1 MKKLAVLL
9 AVLLLTLVAA
19 VPVAAAPPVVE
30 TGSFDD
36 IYEVADPVPLCP
48 GIVVMNR
55 SVGTYR
61 DTWFYDNQGN
71 LLRYQSSWSGVDNL
85 YNAANP
91 GFKLSGHFSAHYF
104 VNYVTGEES
113 APGTFW
119 SITVPG
125 YGIVFK
131 EAGLWKS
138 RTDRLVGIHTS
149 LDPEKMALLCSL
161 LGSQ

>member
-19 VPVAAAPPVVE
+19 VPVAAAPPVVKA
-30 TGSFDD
+30 GSFDD
-36 IYEVADPVPLCP
+36 IFEVADPVPLCS
-48 GIVVMNR
+48 GIVVMDH
-55 SVGTYR
+55 SVYTYR
-61 DTWFYDNQGN
+61 DTYYYNNQGQ
-71 LLRYQSSWSGVDNL
+71 LIRYHSEWSGMDNL

-91 GFKLSGHFSAHYF
+91 DFVLSGHFSANYF

-113 APGTFW
+113 APGTYW

-125 YGIVFK
+125 YGTVFK

-161 LGSQ
+161 LGGE

>member
-1 MKKLAVLL
+1 MKKLAIPLLVLL
-9 AVLLLTLVAA
+9 FTLAAA
-19 VPVAAAPPVVE
+19 VPANAAKPDVE
-30 TGSFDD
+30 AGYFDD
-36 IYEVADPVPLCP
+36 VYEVNDPPPCP

-61 DTWFYDNQGN
+61 NTSYYNNQGQ
-71 LLRYQSSWSGVDNL
+71 LIRYHSSWSGMDNL

-91 GFKLSGHFSAHYF
+91 DLVLSGHFSANYF
-104 VNYVTGEES
+104 IDYVTGEES
-113 APGTFW
+113 APGTYW

-149 LDPEKMALLCSL
+149 LDPEKIALLCAL
-161 LGSQ
+161 LAGD

>member
-1 MKKLAVLL
+1 MKKLVVLL

-19 VPVAAAPPVVE
+19 VPVAAAPPVVDA
-30 TGSFDD
+30 GSFDED
-36 IYEVADPVPLCP
+36 FADDLPLCP
-48 GIVVMNR
+48 DIVLR
-55 SVGTYR
+55 DHSVGTYR
-61 DTWFYDNQGN
+61 DTWFYDNQGK

-91 GFKLSGHFSAHYF
+91 DLVLSGHFSAHYIY
-104 VNYVTGEES
+104 NAVTGEES
-113 APGTFW
+113 YPGTFW

-161 LGSQ
+161 LGGE

>member
-1 MKKLAVLL
+1 MRHFAVLL

-19 VPVAAAPPVVE
+19 VPVAAAPPVVD
-30 TGSFDD
+30 TGSFDED
-36 IYEVADPVPLCP
+36 FADDLPLCP
-48 GIVVMNR
+48 GIVLR
-55 SVGTYR
+55 DHSVGTYR
-61 DTWFYDNQGN
+61 DTSYFDNQGK
-71 LLRYQSSWSGVDNL
+71 LLKYHHSWSGVDNL

-91 GFKLSGHFSAHYF
+91 NLVLSGHFSANYF
-104 VNYVTGEES
+104 YNAVTGEES

-125 YGIVFK
+125 YGTVFK

-161 LGSQ
+161 LGGD